1 VKNFFEIF
9 YPFLLY
15 SVSSVVKIDI
25 NKMYR
30 KGSTMNEISAKEKL
44 FEKVNSEIE
53 RQSNLSKKKYLII
66 YKIKNIANI
75 IENLSFL
82 MWICILT

>member
-1 VKNFFEIF
+1 
-9 YPFLLY
+9 
-15 SVSSVVKIDI
+15 
-25 NKMYR
+25 
-30 KGSTMNEISAKEKL
+30 MNEISAKEKL

-82 MWICILT
+82 M